1 MTPAPTQF
9 KPGNGLAG
17 TISRR
22 WRKIDTARVFLPK
35 RQVKWRKPT
44 CRSLPFLYVTTPLK
58 PLRQA
63 TRTSLEE
70 RGNGVEMS
78 IIYAGSISVIILA
91 LLGIW
96 ATTEEII
103 AELQDRYH

>member
-1 MTPAPTQF
+1 
-9 KPGNGLAG
+9 
-17 TISRR
+17 
-22 WRKIDTARVFLPK
+22 
-35 RQVKWRKPT
+35 
-44 CRSLPFLYVTTPLK
+44 
-58 PLRQA
+58 
-63 TRTSLEE
+63 
-70 RGNGVEMS
+70 MS